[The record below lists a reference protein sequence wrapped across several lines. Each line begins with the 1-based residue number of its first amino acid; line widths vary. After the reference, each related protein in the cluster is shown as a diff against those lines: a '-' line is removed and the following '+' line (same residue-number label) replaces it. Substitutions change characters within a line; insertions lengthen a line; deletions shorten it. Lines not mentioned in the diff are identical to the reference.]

1 MKLKRDTR
9 SWAVIDF
16 RYEHLPTF
24 CFLCGVIGHGEKICP
39 KIFQGMAPTLDK
51 PYGPWLRAGGRRAM
65 PLAGRGS
72 GDQTVEPDIPSTVS
86 AKDGLCVE
94 QKKRR
99 FDECEVAAGASVSS
113 ITCPYSDH
121 LPILLTPTIII
132 HSPHRRRFCFDNM
145 WLWEDICHE
154 IVEHSWSRKMGLNIL
169 DRVEVCSYDLW
180 RWGRNYNKDF
190 LKRIDWCKNQLNIL
204 RDRRDAQ
211 GTSDYD
217 RVEKQLLI
225 LLEQQHTFWK
235 QRVKEHWWRG
245 RGFKN
250 QVFP

>member
-1 MKLKRDTR
+1 
-9 SWAVIDF
+9 
-16 RYEHLPTF
+16 
-24 CFLCGVIGHGEKICP
+24 
-39 KIFQGMAPTLDK
+39 MAPTLDK

-65 PLAGRGS
+65 PLPSRKWVAIASNVERQAWTSPAWDTSDRPRPDQGNVRDGSGSS
-72 GDQTVEPDIPSTVS
+72 GDQTVVPDIPSTVS

-99 FDECEVAAGASVSS
+99 FDEGASASS

-121 LPILLTPTIII
+121 LPIMLTPTIII

-145 WLWEDICHE
+145 WLREDICRE

-169 DRVEVCSYDLW
+169 NRVEVCSHDLW

-190 LKRIDWCKNQLNIL
+190 LKRIDRCKNQLNIL

-211 GTSDYD
+211 GSSDYD

-245 RGFKN
+245 RGFKC